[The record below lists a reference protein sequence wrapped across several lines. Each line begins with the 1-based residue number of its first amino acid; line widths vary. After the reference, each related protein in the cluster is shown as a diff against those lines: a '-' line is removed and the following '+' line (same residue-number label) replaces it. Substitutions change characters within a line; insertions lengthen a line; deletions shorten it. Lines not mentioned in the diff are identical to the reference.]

1 MELLK
6 DPDLQLV
13 EACRNPQSEDF
24 EAAFEQLYLR
34 YRDRVYS
41 IAYRITCNAVDAMD
55 VVQESFGLVF
65 RKLDSFRSGSLFST
79 WLFRIVVNRSID
91 LRRRENS
98 RSWQRD
104 MLDHAADAVANPSS
118 GPRACAEQ
126 QELGGQVRDAIELLS
141 PKLRSILALR
151 YLEQMSYEELALTLE
166 VSLGTVKSRLARA
179 HLALERVIRERFPHL
194 ETPAE
199 EVLDAPS
206 TTPSSADSP
215 EIRASSDTSNEQ
227 VEGA

>member
-13 EACRNPQSEDF
+13 EACRDPQSEDF

-104 MLDHAADAVANPSS
+104 MLDQAADAVANPSS
-118 GPRACAEQ
+118 GPQACAEQ

-141 PKLRSILALR
+141 PKLRTILALR

-179 HLALERVIRERFPHL
+179 HLAFP
-194 ETPAE
+194 
-199 EVLDAPS
+199 
-206 TTPSSADSP
+206 
-215 EIRASSDTSNEQ
+215 
-227 VEGA
+227 